1 MGQILPGLTV
11 SFENPKGGVGKSTL
25 TALFAGYV
33 KSLSENGEGL
43 SIAVVDIDD
52 MQNTIGRMRE
62 SEAEDGTD
70 KSNEYEVINIGSS
83 EFINQLDFLKENF
96 DIILVDFPGNLK
108 QNGVIETLHFI
119 DVVIMPFEPNQTDLL
134 PTLRFYEEVYKDII
148 LKRAE
153 LGLKTTVRG
162 VMNRVMPNV
171 LEFKE
176 IMKTKDALPFELLNN
191 YVKDSRVDFQRN
203 VTTLMKKYQHPCDAF
218 CEEVLQLISNHLES

>member
-1 MGQILPGLTV
+1 MGQILPGITV

-33 KSLSENGEGL
+33 KSLSENSEGL

-52 MQNTIGRMRE
+52 MQNTIGRMRDN
-62 SEAEDGTD
+62 EAEEGAD
-70 KSNEYEVINIGSS
+70 KSSEYEVINIGSS

-96 DIILVDFPGNLK
+96 
-108 QNGVIETLHFI
+108 
-119 DVVIMPFEPNQTDLL
+119 
-134 PTLRFYEEVYKDII
+134 DII

-218 CEEVLQLISNHLES
+218 CEEVLELISNHLES

>member
-1 MGQILPGLTV
+1 M
-11 SFENPKGGVGKSTL
+11 
-25 TALFAGYV
+25 
-33 KSLSENGEGL
+33 
-43 SIAVVDIDD
+43 
-52 MQNTIGRMRE
+52 
-62 SEAEDGTD
+62 
-70 KSNEYEVINIGSS
+70 
-83 EFINQLDFLKENF
+83 
-96 DIILVDFPGNLK
+96 K

>member
-1 MGQILPGLTV
+1 MCIR
-11 SFENPKGGVGKSTL
+11 
-25 TALFAGYV
+25 
-33 KSLSENGEGL
+33 
-43 SIAVVDIDD
+43 D
-52 MQNTIGRMRE
+52 R
-62 SEAEDGTD
+62 
-70 KSNEYEVINIGSS
+70 
-83 EFINQLDFLKENF
+83 
-96 DIILVDFPGNLK
+96 
-108 QNGVIETLHFI
+108 
-119 DVVIMPFEPNQTDLL
+119 
-134 PTLRFYEEVYKDII
+134 YKDII